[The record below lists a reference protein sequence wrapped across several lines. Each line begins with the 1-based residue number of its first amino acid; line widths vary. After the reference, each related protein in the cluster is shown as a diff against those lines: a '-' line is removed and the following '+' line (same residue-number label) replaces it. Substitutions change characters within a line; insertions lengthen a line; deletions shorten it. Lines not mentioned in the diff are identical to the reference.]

1 MSRQTG
7 PAVTG
12 RSSSPGASATGAP
25 GGAAADWMVVENLS
39 KTYVPLRSQPVTA
52 LEDITFAVRQGE
64 FVAIVGPSG
73 CGKTTLLKILA
84 GLVRPTS
91 GRVRL
96 AGSDVVGP
104 RRNIGMVFQ
113 QPTLLP
119 WRTIAQNVMVPVEVQ
134 KLDKRCYRERAS
146 ELLALVGLSGF
157 EDKYP
162 HELSG
167 GMQQRAGIC
176 RALVHDPD
184 VLLMDEPFGA
194 LDAMTREYMNLELLR
209 IWSEAGKTV
218 VFITHSISEAVFLAD
233 RVLVMS
239 PRPGRIV
246 EIVDIDLP
254 RPRELGMMDTERG
267 GALVARIRR
276 HFNARGATE

>member
-134 KLDKRCYRERAS
+134 KLDKRRYRERAS
-146 ELLALVGLSGF
+146 
-157 EDKYP
+157 
-162 HELSG
+162 
-167 GMQQRAGIC
+167 
-176 RALVHDPD
+176 
-184 VLLMDEPFGA
+184 
-194 LDAMTREYMNLELLR
+194 
-209 IWSEAGKTV
+209 
-218 VFITHSISEAVFLAD
+218 
-233 RVLVMS
+233 
-239 PRPGRIV
+239 
-246 EIVDIDLP
+246 
-254 RPRELGMMDTERG
+254 
-267 GALVARIRR
+267 
-276 HFNARGATE
+276 